1 MFLMARNYLRPF
13 SEALDRPLGQEWG
26 RGAVRGQEGLH
37 EVKF

>member
-1 MFLMARNYLRPF
+1 MFLRTRNYLRPF

-26 RGAVRGQEGLH
+26 GGAVGGQEGLQ